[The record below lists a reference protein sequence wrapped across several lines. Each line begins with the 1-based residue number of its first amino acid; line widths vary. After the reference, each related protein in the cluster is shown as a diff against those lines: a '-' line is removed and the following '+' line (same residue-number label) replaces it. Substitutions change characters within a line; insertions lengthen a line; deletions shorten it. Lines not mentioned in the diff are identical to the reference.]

1 MMQRTKP
8 TTHRLTNGR
17 AMAYPL
23 APCIE
28 MAGQGMG
35 MALNARALVRWREG
49 EGIGEG
55 AEVAS
60 PVQAAQGTTGAIGK
74 CGDRATAIRN

>member
-1 MMQRTKP
+1 MMRCTKP

-35 MALNARALVRWREG
+35 MALHSGALGAMARG
-49 EGIGEG
+49 GG
-55 AEVAS
+55 
-60 PVQAAQGTTGAIGK
+60 
-74 CGDRATAIRN
+74 